1 MRSLPENNQP
11 TSNQGVMGK
20 IKDTLGLFGEIPTI
34 LRFLGESIER
44 RQIRD
49 CQFWQP
55 VAASDL
61 PDPLSRFN
69 DLHPQHIV
77 MLENLKKRSPEQF
90 DSQEAVQTDQA
101 HDRLTHT
108 RLGQL
113 TQSSNPRLMGKE

>member
-1 MRSLPENNQP
+1 MRSLPEYNQP

-20 IKDTLGLFGEIPTI
+20 IKDALGLFGEVPTI
-34 LRFLGESIER
+34 LRFLRESIELG
-44 RQIRD
+44 QILD

-55 VAASDL
+55 VAAPDL
-61 PDPLSRFN
+61 PDPLSRFD

-101 HDRLTHT
+101 RDRLTHP

-113 TQSSNPRLMGKE
+113 TQGSNPRLMRKE